1 MDFFGI
7 RKSFNRRSFIG
18 RGGYLEICRIAYPL
32 ILMSASNGLMQL
44 TDRLFLAH
52 NSTLDVGAAISAG
65 ILYFTLF
72 CFFMVTCGFTSA
84 MVAQYHGAHQ
94 RLNLLRSV
102 WAGQTLAVV
111 AGLFITFVIPLI
123 GPVVFLNSDQP
134 PELIGLQ
141 FDYFASLLPSGVFAC
156 LGAPYFSFF
165 SGQGR
170 TRPVAVINIAG
181 CLLNIPLNWMF
192 IFGKCGLPPLGIYGA
207 GIATSICALV
217 SALAVMVYF
226 YSQNQRRIPT
236 RKRWEFHP
244 DFVLRLIRFG
254 APAGFQ
260 TLVDVGAFTLLALW
274 IGKLGAASVA
284 ATGIALS
291 INNLYF
297 LPLLG
302 LADATAIV
310 AGQYIGRKR
319 QGIAERAVYRAWR
332 ISAIYAL
339 LGVTVY
345 LCFPEALAT
354 CFAPRQESGVD
365 FGEVIRISA
374 GVLTAAALF
383 NACDSV
389 KFIVMGGLRGAGDT
403 LAIFL
408 LNCLTAWGLLVPGIF
423 ILTRV
428 FPATIYQVWGFVAF
442 CGVVDAMV
450 FLWRFGSGKWR
461 KIRMIEQRA
470 FR

>member
-7 RKSFNRRSFIG
+7 RKSFNRRNFIG

-32 ILMSASNGLMQL
+32 ILMSASNGIMQL
-44 TDRLFLAH
+44 TDRLFLAR

-72 CFFMVTCGFTSA
+72 CFFMVTCNFTAA

-94 RLNLLRSV
+94 RLNLLRAV
-102 WAGQTLAVV
+102 WAGQTLAVA

-123 GPVVFLNSDQP
+123 GPAVFLNSEQP
-134 PELIGLQ
+134 PELIGRQ
-141 FDYFASLLPSGVFAC
+141 IDYFISLLPSGVFAC
-156 LGAPYFSFF
+156 FAGPYFSFF

-170 TRPVAVINIAG
+170 TRPVAVINIVA

-192 IFGKCGLPPLGIYGA
+192 IFGKCGLPALGIYGA
-207 GIATSICALV
+207 GIATSICAMV
-217 SALAVMVYF
+217 STVAVMVYF

-244 DFVLRLIRFG
+244 DFVLRLVRFG

-260 TLVDVGAFTLLALW
+260 TLVDVGAFMLLALW
-274 IGKLGAASVA
+274 IGKLGSASVA

-291 INNLYF
+291 INNLFF
-297 LPLLG
+297 LPLMG

-339 LGVTVY
+339 FGVMVY

-354 CFAPRQESGVD
+354 CFAPRRDSGVD

-389 KFIVMGGLRGAGDT
+389 KFIFMGGLRGAGDT

-408 LNCLTAWGLLVPGIF
+408 LNSLTAWGLLVPGIY

-442 CGVVDAMV
+442 CGVVDSMV

-461 KIRMIEQRA
+461 KIRMIEQRSP
-470 FR
+470 